1 VLFGLLAMPVV
12 TLAGP
17 EENSMGR
24 GGLDQPGRRPL
35 YEPSPNGSADPDDEN
50 VGWPGELLMLDE
62 APPEVAPAEADES
75 FEFELDEADIEEFLD
90 DHTFTEEQAPLFELF
105 LSGTGDPATVWASL
119 VNSLADAFLSYVME
133 EANTN

>member
-1 VLFGLLAMPVV
+1 M
-12 TLAGP
+12 
-17 EENSMGR
+17 
-24 GGLDQPGRRPL
+24 
-35 YEPSPNGSADPDDEN
+35 
-50 VGWPGELLMLDE
+50 LMLDE
-62 APPEVAPAEADES
+62 APPEDAPAEADES

-90 DHTFTEEQAPLFELF
+90 DHTFTEEQAALFELF